1 MTYPQQQA
9 PHPQPSAPLAPP
21 AKTKFGTLAW
31 TALILGIV
39 GVVGSPVIFLNNLT
53 AVIAFV
59 GIVLGAIALFG
70 SKKILAAIGVVLCVA
85 GVAIT
90 VSVQSSTAE
99 KLDEIFAGTTND
111 GRVSPGGTGEPA
123 AVAQA
128 PAAGSPTWGT
138 RYTWKDGLAVD
149 VAAPA
154 ACTPGEFAAPQGVVR
169 AVKFTIV
176 ITNGTDKPFETA
188 GLSFGSDAQFAGKK
202 AESVFDSNG
211 GCGGGFES
219 STVMPGKT
227 FTFEQSYSV
236 GAEPGEM
243 QLVLQPGFGSDKA
256 VFTGQV

>member
-9 PHPQPSAPLAPP
+9 PYPPPPMPHTPP
-21 AKTKFGTLAW
+21 AKTKFGALAW

-39 GVVGSPVIFLNNLT
+39 GIVGSPVIFLNNVT

-59 GIVLGAIALFG
+59 GIVLGVIALFG

-99 KLDEIFAGTTND
+99 KLDEIFSGTTNN
-111 GRVSPGGTGEPA
+111 GQVSASGTEQPA
-123 AVAQA
+123 AAQA
-128 PAAGSPTWGT
+128 PAAESPTWGK
-138 RYTWKDGLAVD
+138 RYTWQDGLAVD
-149 VAAPA
+149 IAAPE
-154 ACTPGEFAAPQGVVR
+154 ACTPSQYAAPQDVVR

-176 ITNGTDKPFETA
+176 ITNGTNKPFETA
-188 GLSFGSDAQFAGKK
+188 TLSFGSDAQFAGKK
-202 AESVFDSNG
+202 AESIFDSNG
-211 GCGGGFES
+211 GCGSGFES

-227 FTFEQSYSV
+227 FTYEQAFSV

-243 QLVLQPGFGSDKA
+243 QLVLQPTFGSDKA
-256 VFTGQV
+256 VFTGPA